1 MYNSPDLVRIASG
14 DPARTHWSMHFRLS
28 ASLATE
34 AFLLRKRQALSRTN
48 PTIVPGVPIMS
59 GGIGSGL
66 CACHSRATLKVPV
79 TIIVLSA
86 ILDIVRVSPY
96 ENVDSC
102 PTDSYRHTLRPDT
115 IGMVQRNMKHGC
127 WRQVFNG

>member
-1 MYNSPDLVRIASG
+1 
-14 DPARTHWSMHFRLS
+14 
-28 ASLATE
+28 
-34 AFLLRKRQALSRTN
+34 
-48 PTIVPGVPIMS
+48 MS

-96 ENVDSC
+96 EIVDSC
-102 PTDSYRHTLRPDT
+102 PPDSYRHTLRPDT